1 MRPNSSEKKLPLFL
15 ASDHAGYPLKVA
27 IIQWLDRQNIA
38 YQDLGVHSPE
48 SVDYPDIAARLADAL
63 ADEPNRLGIAICG
76 SGNGIC
82 MALNRYRFIRA
93 ALCWTEELARY
104 ARAHN
109 NANVLCLSGW
119 FLSAHQAFQII
130 RVFLETEFEGGRHL
144 RRVEKLSIVP

>member
-1 MRPNSSEKKLPLFL
+1 MFPNASNGKPPLFL

-27 IIQWLDRQNIA
+27 ITQWLDRQNIP

-48 SVDYPDIAARLADAL
+48 SVDYPDIARRLATAL
-63 ADEPNRLGIAICG
+63 ADNPGGLGIALCG

-82 MALNRYRFIRA
+82 IALNRYRFIRA

-119 FLSAHQAFQII
+119 FLSAHQAFQIV

-144 RRVEKLSIVP
+144 RRVEKLSMEP